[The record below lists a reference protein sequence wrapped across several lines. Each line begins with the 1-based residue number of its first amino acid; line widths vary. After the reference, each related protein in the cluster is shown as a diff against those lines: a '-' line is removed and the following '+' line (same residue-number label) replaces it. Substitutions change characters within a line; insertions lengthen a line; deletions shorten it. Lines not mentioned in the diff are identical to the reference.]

1 MSLHVHRHVKPDGRE
16 LLLYGRSPHVGT
28 LVAEQDISRGKFP
41 HLRWHPLRQEWVV
54 YAAARQGRT
63 FLPQADECPL
73 CAARGDVSGEVPF
86 ADFEIAVFE
95 NRFPAL
101 AGAAAFLTPIEVGA
115 EIEANGRCEVVIYS
129 PDHEAN
135 LGTLSDERLGLL
147 IDVWGDRV
155 KTLRGMGYP
164 SIMPFE
170 NRGEEIGVT
179 LHHPHGQI
187 YAFPFVPVQLLR
199 AAEAQA
205 AGPVVADVMAGLD
218 PALKLLEDD
227 AALSFVPPFAM
238 YPYEIWLAPK
248 RRVASPDLL
257 DEAERLALAHM
268 LGGAVRRLDA
278 LFDGPMP
285 YIMVVQTAPAGFE
298 DTFHMT
304 IEIRPFRRDKGKL
317 KYLAGVEQGSG
328 VFLVDVAPEEAAQ
341 RLRDV
346 LP

>member
-1 MSLHVHRHVKPDGRE
+1 MSLPVHRHVKPDGRE
-16 LLLYGRSPHVGT
+16 LLLYGRLPQGGAS
-28 LVAEQDISRGKFP
+28 VAEKDMSRGKSP

-73 CAARGDVSGEVPF
+73 CAARGEASGEVPF

-101 AGAAAFLTPIEVGA
+101 LGAAAPVTPIEVGD
-115 EIEANGRCEVVIYS
+115 EIEANGRCEVVVYS

-164 SIMPFE
+164 SVMPFE

-187 YAFPFVPVQLLR
+187 YAFPFVPTQLLR

-205 AGPVVADVMAGLD
+205 AGPVVADVLTGLD
-218 PALKLLEDD
+218 PSLKLIDD
-227 AALSFVPPFAM
+227 DDSLSFVPPFAM

-248 RRVASPDLL
+248 RRVASPDML
-257 DEAERLALAHM
+257 DEAERKSLAHM
-268 LGGAVRRLDA
+268 LGDAVRRLDA

-285 YIMVVQTAPAGFE
+285 YIMLVQTAPAGFE

-328 VFLVDVAPEEAAQ
+328 VFLVDVSPEGAAQ
-341 RLRDV
+341 KLREA